1 MSPLTVARMI
11 LNLLCLISFSSV
23 EYIYISS
30 SRIHYKRLKE
40 YLVDSCSLRHLVT
53 TLPGV
58 TRARTCPANDWGTF
72 LFPTALCQGKWT
84 PVIIIIVAMTMY
96 RKACGYSK
104 HGGISFSEK
113 KKSVLFG
120 LSCKIFSQQNQDQH
134 CCSTQQVFTW
144 H

>member
-30 SRIHYKRLKE
+30 SIIHYKRLKE

-53 TLPGV
+53 TLRGV
-58 TRARTCPANDWGTF
+58 TRARTCPANDCGTF

-84 PVIIIIVAMTMY
+84 TVIILIVAMTVN

-104 HGGISFSEK
+104 HGGIRFSEK
-113 KKSVLFG
+113 KNPFYLVCRVKYSVSRIRTTL
-120 LSCKIFSQQNQDQH
+120 LLN
-134 CCSTQQVFTW
+134 STSI
-144 H
+144 HMA